1 MRAMISWCSATA
13 FAAVPTASR
22 VELLDGP
29 SLTTTVYL
37 RGGEAPSSA
46 LAAAALAATAT
57 GAARRRRLGVA
68 MLTLKR
74 SRVAAAAVPPPPKKK
89 MARSKKPL
97 DDTTVRPGKIFVG
110 GLKQTVDDAV
120 LMDYFGKYGTITE
133 AVVMM
138 DRITQRSRGFGYVS
152 FTNVVAVDEVLKRTD
167 HAIHKKWVEIKR
179 AVPRKR

>member
-1 MRAMISWCSATA
+1 MRAISWCSATA
-13 FAAVPTASR
+13 IAAVPTASR